1 MLLDDLLRRVVKLG
15 SLTLIDPKGRS
26 YHYGEPANDSTVV
39 VRLNGAL
46 TPWRIVLNPK
56 LAVGEAFMDG
66 RLVLERGSIYDFLET
81 VVRNLGPH
89 GELPFQAA
97 PRVWEQLIR
106 RSEERRVGTA
116 VVRTCRERWIGS
128 TQKKKTKQ
136 N

>member
-1 MLLDDLLRRVVKLG
+1 MLLDYLLRRVVKLG

-66 RLVLERGSIYDFLET
+66 RLVLERGSI
-81 VVRNLGPH
+81 
-89 GELPFQAA
+89 
-97 PRVWEQLIR
+97 
-106 RSEERRVGTA
+106 RSEEHTSELQSLMRHSYA
-116 VVRTCRERWIGS
+116 VFCLKH
-128 TQKKKTKQ
+128 KKHHTKVIEM